1 MIYEDWD
8 VVDLDPV
15 TWRNL
20 GPYFDP
26 RNFTTRGDPSE
37 RTLSILHDGGH
48 VLKAWDSEEGARDDI
63 HLGVIADP
71 LATAKELYESNQGW
85 DGVQIFEKK
94 SVLSFAHKAQE
105 SVHPQWDLD
114 EYIAWVWELADAD
127 PEGLCYYP
135 PRSKRWNGWRYSEV
149 KHFVEE
155 LIPDNSTLVL
165 GVIEDGALW
174 AGLILG
180 VRDRKIKLVTTFD
193 ALIPLGLGP
202 VTRLEDIDEAGWVA
216 ARKFDP
222 PAAALF
228 CARQVFEEWMRAE
241 DKAGTLK
248 RAIAGGEA
256 VLNPGAE
263 YLG

>member
-1 MIYEDWD
+1 MIYEHWD

-37 RTLSILHDGGH
+37 RTLSILHDGGQ
-48 VLKAWDSEEGARDDI
+48 VLKVWDSGKGTRHDLD
-63 HLGVIADP
+63 LGIIADP
-71 LATAKELYESNQGW
+71 LTKAKELYESNQGW
-85 DGVQIFEKK
+85 DRVQIFDKR
-94 SVLSFAHKAQE
+94 SVLSFSHQAQE
-105 SVHPQWDLD
+105 SVHPEWDLD

-135 PRSKRWNGWRYSEV
+135 PRPRDWNGWCYSKV

-155 LIPDNSTLVL
+155 VIPDHSTLVL

-193 ALIPLGLGP
+193 ALIPLGLSP
-202 VTRLEDIDEAGWVA
+202 VTGLEHTDEVVA
-216 ARKFDP
+216 LVGRKFDP

-228 CARQVFEEWMRAE
+228 CTRQVFEEWMRAE
-241 DKAGTLK
+241 DKVGALK
-248 RAIAGGEA
+248 RALAEGEA
-256 VLNPGAE
+256 VVNPGAE
-263 YLG
+263 YLR